1 MLLGRINS
9 RLLKNHLNN
18 SKRAL
23 SYSLY
28 TWGQGDHGQL
38 GIANMQAKWGAT
50 GNTIVQRSPRRL
62 VGIKP
67 MKDIALGEKFSL
79 GVSESGHLFGWGQ
92 VWGLG
97 NKGKVK
103 VPVPIAL
110 SLDGIYVSCA
120 AGKHHAA
127 AIDKDGNVWTFG
139 RGNSNFSEYDDYEDN
154 NDNTS
159 KPNKGDKKEGSSW
172 FSNIAESVIKP
183 FRGEAPCG
191 WLGHGDNA
199 DVDKPKMIEWL
210 KEYGAQAKKVSCGDK
225 HTLILTTDGEVLV
238 CGAADYGRLG
248 TGDEQS
254 VTIPTTIEVL
264 EDIDIIDIA
273 AGSNFSLA
281 LAADG
286 RVYSWGA
293 NSRGQLG
300 LADSYMDV
308 YSFEQYPEL
317 VATQEITDCQIKRV
331 IACSSRA
338 ALLTDNNG
346 VYQWGKGTMHVPTQV
361 KTDHITANGD
371 SIVDIQIG
379 GGSGGGGGFSLA
391 MITRDGDLYTVGD
404 SMSGLLAR
412 KASGAGVLS
421 DTATHVDMLA
431 FTKTYEGQPVPK
443 IRKIFGST
451 SHMACLADVE
461 I

>member
-1 MLLGRINS
+1 MNNLK
-9 RLLKNHLNN
+9 RL
-18 SKRAL
+18 L

-38 GIANMQAKWGAT
+38 GIPTLQAKWGAT
-50 GNTIVQRSPRRL
+50 GNTINQRSPRRV

-67 MKDIALGEKFSL
+67 MKDISLGEKFSL
-79 GVSESGHLFGWGQ
+79 GVSESGHLFGWGR

-103 VPVPIAL
+103 VPVPTAL
-110 SLDGIYVSCA
+110 SLDGIYVSCY
-120 AGKHHAA
+120 AGKHHGA

-139 RGNSNFSEYDDYEDN
+139 RGNGNFGSESDDDDESHTPKN
-154 NDNTS
+154 S
-159 KPNKGDKKEGSSW
+159 KSSKTQESSW
-172 FSNIAESVIKP
+172 LANIAESVIKP
-183 FRGEAPCG
+183 FRGDAPSG

-199 DVDKPKMIEWL
+199 DVDKPKMIQWL
-210 KEYGAQAKKVSCGDK
+210 KEYGAKAKKVACGDQ

-248 TGDEQS
+248 TGDDVS
-254 VTIPTTIEVL
+254 VTVPTTIEVL
-264 EDIDIIDIA
+264 EEIDIIDIA

-286 RVYSWGA
+286 KVYSWGV

-308 YSFEQYPEL
+308 YSFEQFPEL
-317 VATQEITDCQIKRV
+317 VSTQEITGGEIKKV
-331 IACSSRA
+331 TACSSRA
-338 ALLTDNNG
+338 ALLTDNSE
-346 VYQWGKGTMHVPTQV
+346 VYQWGKGTMHVPTKVQ
-361 KTDHITANGD
+361 TDHITAKGV
-371 SIVDIQIG
+371 SIEDIQLG
-379 GGSGGGGGFSLA
+379 GGSGGGGFSLA
-391 MITRDGDLYTVGD
+391 MSTSDGDMYTVGD

-412 KASGAGVLS
+412 KVGGIGVLS
-421 DTATHVDMLA
+421 DTATQVDMLA

-451 SHMACLADVE
+451 SHMACLADIE
-461 I
+461 A